1 MSPLSSLLRAWYVF
15 VGLGLFTVL
24 FTAFVGAVPSDVTA
38 AVALPHELL
47 HRAGT
52 NVRLSLESAVDR
64 RDMRALLAD
73 LEVQLA
79 AEREA
84 ARQLE
89 LEVGR
94 YRDVVRVAEAQSP
107 GVLGI
112 AAVIGGDAGAELGR
126 LRVGLGANE
135 GVSRNMPVTVPTGL
149 VGIVTEVASGS
160 AVVRTVVDPQ
170 SRVGVTVRGKGGQG
184 VAIGEVGGL
193 VRVSRFML
201 EQPVVV
207 GDVVETSSYGG
218 LFPAGVSVGEVVEVL
233 PPDPND
239 LRRTFIVRP
248 SVELATLQQ
257 VVLLAPQ

>member
-1 MSPLSSLLRAWYVF
+1 MSRLLRAWYLF

-24 FTAFVGAVPSDVTA
+24 FTAFVGTVPADVTA
-38 AVALPHELL
+38 AVALLHELL

-52 NVRLSLESAVDR
+52 NVRLALESAVDR
-64 RDMRALLAD
+64 RDLRSELA
-73 LEVQLA
+73 EAQVALA
-79 AEREA
+79 AERETV
-84 ARQLE
+84 RRLE
-89 LEVGR
+89 LELGR
-94 YRDVVRVAEAQSP
+94 YREVVTVAQVQSP
-107 GVLGI
+107 GVLAVAPVVGSDGG
-112 AAVIGGDAGAELGR
+112 AALAR
-126 LRVGLGANE
+126 LRIGLGADA
-135 GVSRNMPVTVPTGL
+135 GVGRNMPVTVPAGL
-149 VGIVTEVASGS
+149 VGIVTDVARAS

-201 EQPVVV
+201 DQPVAV

-257 VVLLAPQ
+257 VTFLTPQ

>member
-1 MSPLSSLLRAWYVF
+1 MLRAWYLF

-24 FTAFVGAVPSDVTA
+24 FTAFVGMVPADVTA
-38 AVALPHELL
+38 AIALPHQVL

-52 NVRLSLESAVDR
+52 NMRLALESAVDR
-64 RDMRALLAD
+64 RDFRALLSEAQT
-73 LEVQLA
+73 ELA
-79 AEREA
+79 AERES

-89 LEVGR
+89 LELAR
-94 YRDVVRVAEAQSP
+94 YRDVVSVAQAQSP

-112 AAVIGGDAGAELGR
+112 APVVGSDGAGAFAR
-126 LRVGLGANE
+126 LRIGLGASA
-135 GVSRNMPVTVPTGL
+135 GVKRNMPVTVPTGL
-149 VGIVTEVASGS
+149 VGIVSDVADGS
-160 AVVRTVVDPQ
+160 AVVRTIVDPQ

-184 VAIGEVGGL
+184 IAIGEVGGL

-201 EQPVVV
+201 SQPVVV
-207 GDVVETSSYGG
+207 GDVIETSSFGG

-239 LRRTFIVRP
+239 LRRTFVVRP

>member
-1 MSPLSSLLRAWYVF
+1 LSSLLRAWYVF
-15 VGLGLFTVL
+15 IALGLFTVA
-24 FTAFVGAVPSDVTA
+24 FTAFVGRVPADVTA

-52 NVRLSLESAVDR
+52 NLRLALESAVDR
-64 RDMRALLAD
+64 RDHRALVAELQ
-73 LEVQLA
+73 VQLE

-84 ARQLE
+84 SRQLE
-89 LEVGR
+89 LELER
-94 YRDVVRVAEAQSP
+94 YRDVVNVAKTQSP
-107 GVLGI
+107 GVV
-112 AAVIGGDAGAELGR
+112 AVAPVIGADGTADLGR
-126 LRVGLGANE
+126 LRVGLGE
-135 GVSRNMPVTVPTGL
+135 SSGVARNMPVTVAAGL
-149 VGIVTEVASGS
+149 VGIVTEVATNT
-160 AVVRTVVDPQ
+160 AVVRTIIDPQ

-184 VAIGEVGGL
+184 VAIGEVGGT
-193 VRVSRFML
+193 VRVSRFIL
-201 EQPVVV
+201 EQPVAV

-239 LRRTFIVRP
+239 LRRTFLVRP

>member
-1 MSPLSSLLRAWYVF
+1 V
-15 VGLGLFTVL
+15 TV
-24 FTAFVGAVPSDVTA
+24 AQV
-38 AVALPHELL
+38 
-47 HRAGT
+47 
-52 NVRLSLESAVDR
+52 
-64 RDMRALLAD
+64 
-73 LEVQLA
+73 
-79 AEREA
+79 
-84 ARQLE
+84 
-89 LEVGR
+89 
-94 YRDVVRVAEAQSP
+94 QSP
-107 GVLGI
+107 GVLAVAPVVGSDGG
-112 AAVIGGDAGAELGR
+112 AALAR
-126 LRVGLGANE
+126 LRIGLGADA
-135 GVSRNMPVTVPTGL
+135 GVGRNMPVTVPAGL
-149 VGIVTEVASGS
+149 VGIVTDVARAS

-201 EQPVVV
+201 DQPVAV

-257 VVLLAPQ
+257 VTLLTPQ